1 MTDMVEKVWR
11 AIAIENGDDPDQI
24 PRHKSHWNKEKGQ
37 FGGRFR
43 DINEP
48 FVYGYEAMARAAIR
62 ALMEPTE
69 EMIQA
74 GESSADSFPE
84 DHYKAMLKAALD
96 EEKPPAEAEGPSQGG
111 EGS

>member
-24 PRHKSHWNKEKGQ
+24 PRHKSHWNKEQGK

-48 FVYGYEAMARAAIR
+48 FVSDYEAMARAAIN

-69 EMIQA
+69 EMYGA
-74 GESSADSFPE
+74 ALNAYPP
-84 DHYKAMLKAALD
+84 DHTREVWQAMLKAALND
-96 EEKPPAEAEGPSQGG
+96 
-111 EGS
+111 

>member
-24 PRHKSHWNKEKGQ
+24 PRHKSHWNKERSQ

-48 FVYGYEAMARAAIR
+48 FVSDYEAMACAAIR
-62 ALMEPTE
+62 ALMEPIDI
-69 EMIQA
+69 MLSA
-74 GESSADSFPE
+74 GDYSFAISDRPI
-84 DHYKAMLKAALD
+84 DIYRAMLKAALD
-96 EEKPPAEAEGPSQGG
+96 E
-111 EGS
+111 

>member
-24 PRHKSHWNKEKGQ
+24 PRHKSHWNKEQGK

-48 FVYGYEAMARAAIR
+48 FVSDYEAMARAAIR
-62 ALMEPTE
+62 ALTESAPTQDGPAE
-69 EMIQA
+69 
-74 GESSADSFPE
+74 G
-84 DHYKAMLKAALD
+84 
-96 EEKPPAEAEGPSQGG
+96 KPPQPPQPA
-111 EGS
+111 

>member
-24 PRHKSHWNKEKGQ
+24 PRHKSHWNKERGQ

-48 FVYGYEAMARAAIR
+48 FVPDYEDMARAAIR

-69 EMIQA
+69 GMTEACIAVMKTTDQGLGTFQGLA
-74 GESSADSFPE
+74 RAQWQ
-84 DHYKAMLKAALD
+84 AMLKAALD
-96 EEKPPAEAEGPSQGG
+96 E
-111 EGS
+111 